1 MSREVRLRLLWHP
14 QAQFVGYLL
23 AQHSGLARKRGI
35 ALTCEPIDFSQGGM
49 AALLEGACDLA
60 IASPAHLVESA
71 APERLAF
78 LMAVQQSSPLV
89 YPVRRNAGI
98 ASPADLAG
106 RTAAVWPGGEDLEFR
121 WMLRKAGLDPAR
133 VTRLPTADTVAA
145 LIDGKADCAQMTV
158 YHELHEM
165 EHRGLPL
172 SEVTLFQPADY
183 GAALL
188 KDGLIARRD
197 WIGPEDALLQDLVEL
212 FLEGWQLAFHDPEQ
226 AVALCRKLRP
236 DMSDAHHRT
245 QLGHMRD
252 LAASGPALEQGF
264 AVPDPDHVRR
274 ALAAME
280 EVDGHAPALDPA
292 QVAVARYWAAAPAAL
307 KAMAWA

>member
-14 QAQFVGYLL
+14 QAQFIGYLL
-23 AQHSGLARKRGI
+23 AEHSGIARRRGI
-35 ALTCEPIDFSQGGM
+35 ALTCEPIDFRQGGM

-60 IASPAHLVESA
+60 IASPAHLVEST

-78 LMAVQQSSPLV
+78 LMAVQQASPLV
-89 YPVRRNAGI
+89 YPVRRSSGI
-98 ASPADLAG
+98 TSPAGLAG

-133 VTRLPTADTVAA
+133 VRRLPTADTVEA
-145 LIDGKADCAQMTV
+145 LVSGAADCAQMTI

-172 SEVTLFQPADY
+172 DAVTLFRPDDY
-183 GAALL
+183 GAMLL
-188 KDGLIARRD
+188 KDGVIARSD
-197 WIGPEDALLQDLVEL
+197 WIGVEDALLQDLVEV
-212 FLEGWQLAFHDPEQ
+212 FLEGWQRAFSDPDE
-226 AVALCRKLRP
+226 AVALCCKLRP
-236 DMSDAHHRT
+236 DMSEAHHRT

-252 LAASGPALEQGF
+252 LAASGPALTQGF
-264 AVPDPDHVRR
+264 AVPDALHVRR
-274 ALAAME
+274 ALDAME
-280 EVDGHAPALDPA
+280 EVDGHAPAVEPEHI
-292 QVAVARYWAAAPAAL
+292 AVARYWAAAPAAL